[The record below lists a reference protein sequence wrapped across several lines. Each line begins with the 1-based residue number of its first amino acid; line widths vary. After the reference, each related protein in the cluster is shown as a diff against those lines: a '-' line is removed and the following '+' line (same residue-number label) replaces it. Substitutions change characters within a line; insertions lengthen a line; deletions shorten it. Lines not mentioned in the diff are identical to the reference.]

1 MLAEPGT
8 DATAAPSTTR
18 SATAFADPTSPVPVL
33 ALLALVVAVL
43 YQFGAMQPLTNLVLL
58 LLPPPTH
65 ATIGTAGTS
74 PAGRARLV
82 ARAYVASRPWL
93 RPVFRLVKY
102 LYGLVTRTTE
112 LYRLCAAEVKRQRDA
127 LGENARMGHGRRSR
141 RVGPA
146 PDSKE
151 GGSVDEDDDEDAV
164 KRPLLDDHDGEDEDV
179 QHGRDGGA
187 MLPVSCDAIAEIE
200 MSLLYS
206 KELTLERRS
215 IESRECGLEEVTQM
229 ILYKKHFPGR
239 SSLETPEA
247 RILFAAVSVIHEAH
261 RVVADINA
269 RAATKYD
276 AANRTHERKLL
287 ELWSL
292 LMPGE
297 PLEARVTSQWGKIGF
312 QGKDPATDFRG
323 MGMQALDDLVYF
335 AKVHPTVAKAV
346 LAASQHP
353 VSWYSFAIV
362 GINVTSYVVQTLRTR
377 RLQYYMLLHGPA
389 RETVHE
395 FYCYVFKSFND
406 HWTGYTGNPPLT
418 IMDFER
424 EFAIVRHRIDQDLV
438 LYRPGMRLAA
448 DPVSEQ

>member
-1 MLAEPGT
+1 MLAEPGN
-8 DATAAPSTTR
+8 DAAAANFST
-18 SATAFADPTSPVPVL
+18 SAAASADQTSSPIPFLAITTLFALSAVVL
-33 ALLALVVAVL
+33 NYL
-43 YQFGAMQPLTNLVLL
+43 GAMQPLTNLVLL

-65 ATIGTAGTS
+65 ATVGTAGTS

-93 RPVFRLVKY
+93 RPVYRLVKY

-112 LYRLCAAEVKRQRDA
+112 LYRLCAAEVKRQREA
-127 LGENARMGHGRRSR
+127 RGEHVREGHGRRTR

-146 PDSKE
+146 SKD
-151 GGSVDEDDDEDAV
+151 GGVEEDDDEDAL
-164 KRPLLDDHDGEDEDV
+164 KRPLLEDHDGEDDGE
-179 QHGRDGGA
+179 QHCREGGA

-247 RILFAAVSVIHEAH
+247 RVLFAAVSVIHEAH